1 MASFNK
7 VILVGNLT
15 RDPEVRYIPSGTAV
29 CDISLAVNSQWT
41 DRKTNERKEEVT
53 FVEVTLWGRTAE
65 IAGEY
70 LAKGRPVLIEGRLSL
85 DSWEDKET
93 GQKRSK
99 LKVVADGMQLLGS
112 RDGGGAG
119 SGGSGGGG
127 STGVGGGSTGASGGA
142 NTASRGPAR
151 PAPAASKPP
160 AGRGNDSRVNESM
173 SDRGG
178 DSDSYRSP
186 DQTFY
191 DDMPSGG
198 GDEVPF

>member
-15 RDPEVRYIPSGTAV
+15 RDPEVRYTPGGSAV
-29 CDISLAVNSQWT
+29 CDITLAVNYQWT
-41 DRKTNERKEEVT
+41 DKRTNERKEEVS
-53 FVEVTLWGRTAE
+53 FIDVTLWGRQAE

-70 LAKGRPVLIEGRLSL
+70 LAKGRPVLVEGRLQQ
-85 DSWEDKET
+85 DKWDDKET

-99 LKVVADGMQLLGS
+99 LKVVADAMQLLGGRS
-112 RDGGGAG
+112 EGAP
-119 SGGSGGGG
+119 
-127 STGVGGGSTGASGGA
+127 ASGGNA
-142 NTASRGPAR
+142 PPRSGGAARTPATPAR
-151 PAPAASKPP
+151 ANDGFADADG
-160 AGRGNDSRVNESM
+160 GRT
-173 SDRGG
+173 
-178 DSDSYRSP
+178 P

>member
-15 RDPEVRYIPSGTAV
+15 RDPEVRYTPGGSAV
-29 CDISLAVNSQWT
+29 CDITLAVNYQWT
-41 DRKTNERKEEVT
+41 DKRTNERKEEVS
-53 FVEVTLWGRTAE
+53 FIDVTLWGRTAE

-70 LAKGRPVLIEGRLSL
+70 LAKGRPVLVEGRLQQ
-85 DSWEDKET
+85 DKWDDKET

-99 LKVVADGMQLLGS
+99 LKVVADAMQLLGGRS
-112 RDGGGAG
+112 EGAPAAGGNAPPR
-119 SGGSGGGG
+119 
-127 STGVGGGSTGASGGA
+127 SGGA
-142 NTASRGPAR
+142 ARNAATPAR
-151 PAPAASKPP
+151 ANDGYADADS
-160 AGRGNDSRVNESM
+160 GRT
-173 SDRGG
+173 
-178 DSDSYRSP
+178 P

>member
-191 DDMPSGG
+191 DDMPSVG

>member
-7 VILVGNLT
+7 VIIVGNLT
-15 RDPEVRYIPSGTAV
+15 RDPEVRFIPSGSAV

-41 DRKTNERKEEVT
+41 DKRSNERKEEVT

-70 LAKGRPVLIEGRLSL
+70 LAKGRPVLIEGRLQQ

-99 LKVVADGMQLLGS
+99 LKVVAESMQLLGS
-112 RDGGGAG
+112 RDGGSPGGAP
-119 SGGSGGGG
+119 S
-127 STGVGGGSTGASGGA
+127 SGGA
-142 NTASRGPAR
+142 AGNAPSRGPAK
-151 PAPAASKPP
+151 PAAAQARTSPP
-160 AGRGNDSRVNESM
+160 RGDESRVNES
-173 SDRGG
+173 SSSGE
-178 DSDSYRSP
+178 SDSYRSP
-186 DQTFY
+186 DQAFY

-198 GDEVPF
+198 DDVPF

>member
-15 RDPEVRYIPSGTAV
+15 RDPEVRYTTGGSAV
-29 CDISLAVNSQWT
+29 CDITLAVNYQWT
-41 DRKTNERKEEVT
+41 DKKSNERKEEVS
-53 FVEVTLWGRTAE
+53 FIDVTLWGRTAE

-70 LAKGRPVLIEGRLSL
+70 LAKGRPVLVEGRLQQ
-85 DSWEDKET
+85 DKWDDKET

-99 LKVVADGMQLLGS
+99 LKVVADAMQLLGGRS
-112 RDGGGAG
+112 EGGPP
-119 SGGSGGGG
+119 GGGG
-127 STGVGGGSTGASGGA
+127 G
-142 NTASRGPAR
+142 TAPAR
-151 PAPAASKPP
+151 GNTSRPAASSPTV
-160 AGRGNDSRVNESM
+160 NDSYA
-173 SDRGG
+173 DA
-178 DSDSYRSP
+178 DSGRTP